1 MSSRD
6 IRPEDQAAD
15 LNDGQIGGGALGVPS
30 GDASP
35 AFEMEHGVFNQ
46 MTQFVEVFV
55 IIALH
60 QSMLSGRDH
69 WTHPLLRRLLQDGV
83 GVVASVGQ
91 KMFGDQAFD
100 QFASLRTI
108 RRGTCCN
115 KDSDRIAMRIHGQMY
130 LGVEPP
136 FVWSMAW
143 LPPRAPAAWGWTL
156 MWLASIM
163 SHS

>member
-1 MSSRD
+1 
-6 IRPEDQAAD
+6 
-15 LNDGQIGGGALGVPS
+15 LHDGQIGGGSLGIPG

-35 AFEMEHGVFNQ
+35 AFEMEHGIFNQ

-69 WTHPLLRRLLQDGV
+69 RTHPLSRGLFQDGV

-156 MWLASIM
+156 MWLASII